1 MLVTTSAPLNYR
13 QEQVVLEVE
22 LAPEEQLIG
31 PTDLPILGLG
41 GPLSNLINKPA
52 LPSGLS
58 IRFTS
63 VYHPQLRFQRP

>member
-31 PTDLPILGLG
+31 PTDLPIL
-41 GPLSNLINKPA
+41 
-52 LPSGLS
+52 PSGLS